1 MKWGIAPGTSPYESR
16 STICDLCLKEKRFI
30 ATYGTKY
37 SKMKNQEHLWMTAFK
52 RFEGVWSA

>member
-30 ATYGTKY
+30 ATYETKY
-37 SKMKNQEHLWMTAFK
+37 SKMEN
-52 RFEGVWSA
+52 